1 MTPRQAMDFIRYHG
15 VVLQSAKGLEPSLAV
30 QIVGGPIR
38 GSWWSHP
45 QGHEIY
51 ALIQKIHKSKAVLI
65 CMLANGKITYI
76 HRRLWPAFVH
86 MAREFPA
93 HSLDKAVQVHLPSGQ
108 HQRQDVPFPEWVP
121 ETVQD
126 SARKLSTRDASAEI
140 EVWLQRYGANRK
152 SAAISKL
159 P

>member
-30 QIVGGPIR
+30 QIAGGPIR

-65 CMLANGKITYI
+65 CTLANGKITYI
-76 HRRLWPAFVH
+76 HRRLWPAFVC
-86 MAREFPA
+86 MAKAFPA
-93 HSLDKAVQVHLPSGQ
+93 HALDKAVQVHLPSGQ
-108 HQRQDVPFPEWVP
+108 HQRQDVPFPVSLDP
-121 ETVQD
+121 CFRGNIFDHFGKNLVLGND
-126 SARKLSTRDASAEI
+126 P
-140 EVWLQRYGANRK
+140 WLHALRQ
-152 SAAISKL
+152 I
-159 P
+159 

>member
-1 MTPRQAMDFIRYHG
+1 MDFIRHHG
-15 VVLQSAKGLEPSLAV
+15 VVLQAAKGLEPSLAV

-45 QGHEIY
+45 KGNEIY

-65 CMLANGKITYI
+65 CTLANGKITYI

-93 HSLDKAVQVHLPSGQ
+93 HALDKAVQVHLPSGQ
-108 HQRQDVPFPEWVP
+108 QQRQDVPCPEWVP
-121 ETVQD
+121 ETVLD
-126 SARKLSTRDASAEI
+126 SAKRISIPDASAEI
-140 EVWLQRYGANRK
+140 EVWLQRYAGA
-152 SAAISKL
+152 
-159 P
+159 